1 MYLDAF
7 LFQDKVLKVWD
18 ITGDSPGFVAERD
31 VKLGA
36 LHDVSPCPDAPF
48 VMVMGGDKRDDNLK
62 VWDVRES
69 APVRARF
76 GQRKLLNP
84 LNTAEFGF
92 ATADEAEV
100 KTEDIE
106 MEVGESLGSMSI
118 KEEKSKVSGGAAGK
132 FQKKNNDKK
141 KKNKIK
147 NF

>member
-1 MYLDAF
+1 M
-7 LFQDKVLKVWD
+7 LKVWD
-18 ITGDSPGFVAERD
+18 IAGESPVFVAENE
-31 VKLGA
+31 VKLGL
-36 LHDVSPCPDAPF
+36 LHDVALGPDAPF
-48 VMVMGGDKRDDNLK
+48 VTVMGGDKRDNNLK

-84 LNTAEFGF
+84 LKTAEFGF
-92 ATADEAEV
+92 DTADEAEV

-106 MEVGESLGSMSI
+106 TEVGESLGS
-118 KEEKSKVSGGAAGK
+118 KDEKSKEVSGGAAGK
-132 FQKKNNDKK
+132 FKKKNTEKK

>member
-1 MYLDAF
+1 M
-7 LFQDKVLKVWD
+7 
-18 ITGDSPGFVAERD
+18 
-31 VKLGA
+31 
-36 LHDVSPCPDAPF
+36 
-48 VMVMGGDKRDDNLK
+48 
-62 VWDVRES
+62 
-69 APVRARF
+69 RARS

-92 ATADEAEV
+92 ATADEAEA

-106 MEVGESLGSMSI
+106 MEVGESLGSLSI
-118 KEEKSKVSGGAAGK
+118 KEEKSKLSGGAAGK

>member
-1 MYLDAF
+1 M
-7 LFQDKVLKVWD
+7 
-18 ITGDSPGFVAERD
+18 
-31 VKLGA
+31 
-36 LHDVSPCPDAPF
+36 
-48 VMVMGGDKRDDNLK
+48 
-62 VWDVRES
+62 
-69 APVRARF
+69 RARS

-92 ATADEAEV
+92 ATADEAEA

-118 KEEKSKVSGGAAGK
+118 KEEKKKVSGGAAGK
-132 FQKKNNDKK
+132 FQKKNNEKK